1 MSSVDATE
9 QSVLVV
15 RTGRLLH
22 ITLNRPRAINAL
34 NHEMVRTIQ
43 STLDGWAL
51 DDEVQTVLLTGSG
64 ERGLCAGG
72 DIVTIYRDALEG
84 GSESVQF
91 WRDEYQLNSTIANYP
106 KDYVAIMDGIVLG
119 GGIGLSAHGRHRV
132 VTERSSL
139 GLPET
144 SIGFTPDVGGTWL
157 LSHAPGETGTHLAL
171 TAGSVRAADAI
182 AVGLADRFV
191 PADRIPGLIS
201 ALRTVDAPTALAE
214 VSVEPGDSAL
224 LADRSWIDAAYAAD
238 DVETIL
244 ERLLASAV
252 PAARD
257 AAATILSKSPTALAV
272 TLASLRAARDL
283 PDLESTLAREFR
295 ASVHALRSHDLAEGI
310 RAQVID
316 KDRNPQWRPARLAE
330 VDSAAVAGYF
340 EAPAE
345 GDLVLRPHARAAR
358 RLTDADSER

>member
-1 MSSVDATE
+1 MNTVDATE
-9 QSVLVV
+9 QSVVV
-15 RTGRLLH
+15 QKRGGLGH

-34 NHEMVRTIQ
+34 NHEMVVTIQ
-43 STLDGWAL
+43 AVLDEWLL

-64 ERGLCAGG
+64 DRGLCAGG
-72 DIVTIYRDALEG
+72 DIVSIYRDAREG
-84 GSESVQF
+84 GSQSVQF

-106 KDYVAIMDGIVLG
+106 KAYVAIMDGIVLG

-182 AVGLADRFV
+182 AIGLADLLV
-191 PADRIPGLIS
+191 PSDRIPRLVS
-201 ALRTVDAPTALAE
+201 ALESTDAPTALAE
-214 VSVEPGDSAL
+214 SRVDVEKSSL
-224 LADRSWIDAAYAAD
+224 LADRSWIDAAYSAG

-244 ERLLASAV
+244 QRLLASDV
-252 PAARD
+252 PAARE
-257 AAATILSKSPTALAV
+257 AAATIRSKSPTALAV
-272 TLASLRAARDL
+272 TLASLRTARGM
-283 PDLESTLAREFR
+283 PDLEAVLAQEFR

-316 KDRNPQWRPARLAE
+316 KDRNPQWLPATLAE
-330 VDSAAVAGYF
+330 VDPSAVAGYF
-340 EAPAE
+340 DEPAE
-345 GDLVLRPHARAAR
+345 GDLELRPHATAAP
-358 RLTDADSER
+358 